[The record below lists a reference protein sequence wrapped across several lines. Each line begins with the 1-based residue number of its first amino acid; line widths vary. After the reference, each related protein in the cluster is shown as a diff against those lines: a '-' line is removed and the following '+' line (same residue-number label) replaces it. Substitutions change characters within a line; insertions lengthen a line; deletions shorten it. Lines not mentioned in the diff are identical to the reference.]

1 MLLLGAASASAASRF
16 AEVDGDGPEPCLV
29 SDPCSI
35 VTAVNS
41 ATASDDVTLLGG
53 QPPSPY
59 ITSTALV
66 VASNVTVHGTTG
78 ARPVV
83 QTTAS
88 PGVKLNTG
96 SILRD
101 VIVDYTSSNASAILL
116 DGGGTLERVTGH
128 STSSGADGGCAT
140 VNGGTPVIRDSV
152 CWRDG
157 AGTANPVGGVTA
169 RNDSATAQ
177 TLTLRNVTAISSSEP
192 GLFAIRSDG
201 GALTV
206 NATNVIAFSESDS
219 DVAHIAGFT
228 PTAINLNHSNYDSES
243 DPGNVITNP
252 GTGSPNFNQ
261 TAVPVFV
268 DPAGD
273 FHQQLTSAGTI
284 DLGTTSGQ
292 QMGELDFEG
301 QERAIGEPDIGA
313 DELGHQT
320 STSIACTPA
329 ALTLGAGSTACTATV
344 SDTVGAL
351 LPTGDVAFGSSGTG
365 YFSGG
370 GACTL
375 AFVSDPVASCQLTY
389 TPAAVGSGSHEITG
403 SYPGDAAHEG
413 SQGSAAV
420 GVAAPGGSGPITATL
435 TTFLRPRRRDQ
446 EVQEEVPQGQ
456 EAEEVHQARQEAR
469 SGLIHS

>member
-1 MLLLGAASASAASRF
+1 M
-16 AEVDGDGPEPCLV
+16 
-29 SDPCSI
+29 
-35 VTAVNS
+35 
-41 ATASDDVTLLGG
+41 
-53 QPPSPY
+53 
-59 ITSTALV
+59 
-66 VASNVTVHGTTG
+66 
-78 ARPVV
+78 
-83 QTTAS
+83 
-88 PGVKLNTG
+88 
-96 SILRD
+96 
-101 VIVDYTSSNASAILL
+101 
-116 DGGGTLERVTGH
+116 
-128 STSSGADGGCAT
+128 
-140 VNGGTPVIRDSV
+140 
-152 CWRDG
+152 
-157 AGTANPVGGVTA
+157 
-169 RNDSATAQ
+169 
-177 TLTLRNVTAISSSEP
+177 TAISSNEP

-201 GALTV
+201 GGLTV

-228 PTAINLNHSNYDSES
+228 PTAINLDHSNYDSES
-243 DPGNVITNP
+243 DPGSVITNP
-252 GTGSPNFNQ
+252 GTGFNQ

-301 QERAIGEPDIGA
+301 QERAIGQPDIGA

-320 STSIACTPA
+320 SISIACIPA

-365 YFSGG
+365 NLSGG

-375 AFVSDPVASCQLTY
+375 AFVSDPVASCQLTC

-413 SQGSAAV
+413 SRD
-420 GVAAPGGSGPITATL
+420 
-435 TTFLRPRRRDQ
+435 RPRSGWRRREDP
-446 EVQEEVPQGQ
+446 VRSRGPHHLPPTSRPRSKSAKRSSPRARSGRS
-456 EAEEVHQARQEAR
+456 ASARQEAR
-469 SGLIHS
+469 SGLTDC

>member
-1 MLLLGAASASAASRF
+1 VLLLGAASASAAGRF

-41 ATASDDVTLLGG
+41 AAATDDVTLLGG

-83 QTTAS
+83 QTNAS

-116 DGGGTLERVTGH
+116 DAGGTLERVTGH

-157 AGTANPVGGVTA
+157 GGTANPVGGVTA

-219 DVAHIAGFT
+219 DVGHMAGFT
-228 PTAINLNHSNYDSES
+228 PTAINLDHSNYDSES

-268 DPAGD
+268 DLAGD

-320 STSIACTPA
+320 SISIACTPA

-365 YFSGG
+365 DFGG
-370 GACTL
+370 GDACTL

-420 GVAAPGGSGPITATL
+420 GVAAPGGSGPITGPSPPSFNLAAAIKKCKKK
-435 TTFLRPRRRDQ
+435 FPKGKKRKKCIKRAKKRAQ
-446 EVQEEVPQGQ
+446 V
-456 EAEEVHQARQEAR
+456 
-469 SGLIHS
+469 